1 MHGRTHKGGGMS
13 HLVRATELWNKW
25 ERKEISDYALIKE
38 QRDIIHELSDEVIRL
53 ETENAAL
60 REPNAVDNFGN
71 PIHLSV
77 R

>member
-1 MHGRTHKGGGMS
+1 MS
-13 HLVRATELWNKW
+13 HLIKATELWLKW

-38 QRDIIHELSDEVIRL
+38 QKNIIHELSDEVIRL
-53 ETENAAL
+53 ETENTAL
-60 REPNAVDNFGN
+60 REPNGIDNFGN